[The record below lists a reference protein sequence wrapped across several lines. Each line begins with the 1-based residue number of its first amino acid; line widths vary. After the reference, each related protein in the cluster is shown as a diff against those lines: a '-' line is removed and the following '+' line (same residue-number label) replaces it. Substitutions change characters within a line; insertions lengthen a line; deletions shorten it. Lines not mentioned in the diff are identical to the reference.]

1 MENIVCMQSQKAMHI
16 SIYIFF
22 PISQLGTYT
31 KKMSFTVCKALNFV
45 IFCWC
50 WMSCSSVG
58 CSVWKLLWKDALS
71 LSLSAFVPIFP
82 RLCSSIRVLECRRI
96 DTDTFLSLEPF
107 KVRQGGGRKRRKC
120 FVLICYCFALLL
132 KVIIWHSF
140 QSKTPAVVMF
150 VSN

>member
-1 MENIVCMQSQKAMHI
+1 MEKIVCMQSQKAMHI

-82 RLCSSIRVLECRRI
+82 RLCSFDQSVRMQENRYRHFSLIRAFQSQTGRREEKEKMLCVNLLLFRSPVESYHLAFLPVENPCRRHVC
-96 DTDTFLSLEPF
+96 L
-107 KVRQGGGRKRRKC
+107 
-120 FVLICYCFALLL
+120 
-132 KVIIWHSF
+132 
-140 QSKTPAVVMF
+140 
-150 VSN
+150 